1 MSGHQSVLPLFAAQC
16 LRDLRL
22 SLRRRGDIAQP
33 ILFAIMVITL
43 FTLATSAE
51 PKKLAEL
58 APGIIWVAIL
68 LSSLLSLDSI
78 YRSDFED
85 GSLEQ
90 MLMSP
95 APLALLISARILVH
109 WLCAVMP
116 LVILTPLFAQ
126 LLFLPSHLLMPLMV
140 SLLVGTPLISLVGA
154 VIAALTVGIRH
165 SGMLLALLALP
176 LYVPVLVFGAGAV
189 VAASQ
194 GFAWLGAI
202 SLLGAGLLI
211 ACVLAPI
218 AAAAAIKISLT

>member
-1 MSGHQSVLPLFAAQC
+1 MTQNQALWPLFIAQC
-16 LRDLRL
+16 GRDLRL
-22 SLRRRGDIAQP
+22 ALRQRGDVAQP
-33 ILFAIMVITL
+33 ILFAVMVITL
-43 FTLATSAE
+43 FTLATSAD

-78 YRSDFED
+78 YRSDFDD

-95 APLALLISARILVH
+95 APLALLLGARILVH
-109 WLCAVMP
+109 WISTVFP
-116 LVILTPLFAQ
+116 LVILTPVFAQ
-126 LLFLPSHLLMPLMV
+126 MLFLPTELLTPLMI
-140 SLLVGTPLISLVGA
+140 SLLVGTPLISLIGA

-176 LYVPVLVFGAGAV
+176 LYVPVLVFGAGSV

-194 GFAWLGAI
+194 GLAWLGAI
-202 SLLGAGLLI
+202 SLLGAGLVI
-211 ACVLAPI
+211 AMVLAPI
-218 AAAAAIKISLT
+218 SAAAAIKISLT

>member
-1 MSGHQSVLPLFAAQC
+1 MSIDQKLLPLFAAQC
-16 LRDLRL
+16 RRDFRL

-43 FTLATSAE
+43 FTIATSAE

-68 LSSLLSLDSI
+68 LSGLLSLDSV
-78 YRSDFED
+78 YRSDFDD

-95 APLALLISARILVH
+95 APLALLIGARILVH
-109 WLCAVMP
+109 WLSSVMP

-126 LLFLPSHLLMPLMV
+126 MLFLPADLLPPLML
-140 SLLVGTPLISLVGA
+140 SLLIGTPLISLVGA

-176 LYVPVLVFGAGAV
+176 LYVPILVFGAGAV

-194 GFAWLGAI
+194 GLAWLGAI
-202 SLLGAGLLI
+202 SLLGAGLVI
-211 ACVLAPI
+211 AIVLAPI
-218 AAAAAIKISLT
+218 AAAAAIKVSLT

>member
-1 MSGHQSVLPLFAAQC
+1 MNSNQSVFPLFAAQC
-16 LRDLRL
+16 RRDLRL
-22 SLRRRGDIAQP
+22 SLRRRGDVAQP

-51 PKKLAEL
+51 PKKMAEL

-78 YRSDFED
+78 YRSDFDD

-95 APLALLISARILVH
+95 APLSLLLAARILVH
-109 WLCAVMP
+109 WISTVLP
-116 LVILTPLFAQ
+116 LVVLTPLFAQ
-126 LLFLPSHLLMPLMV
+126 MLFLPTDLLTPLMA
-140 SLLVGTPLISLVGA
+140 SLLVGTPLISLIGA

-176 LYVPVLVFGAGAV
+176 LYVPVLVFGAGSV

-194 GFAWLGAI
+194 GLAWLGAI
-202 SLLGAGLLI
+202 SLLAAGLVI
-211 ACVLAPI
+211 AIVLAPV

>member
-1 MSGHQSVLPLFAAQC
+1 MMANQSALSLFTAQC
-16 LRDLRL
+16 RRDLRL

-33 ILFAIMVITL
+33 ILFAIIVITL

-68 LSSLLSLDSI
+68 LSSLLSLDAI

-90 MLMSP
+90 MLMAP
-95 APLALLISARILVH
+95 AQLALLIGARILVH
-109 WLCAVMP
+109 WLSAVMP
-116 LVILTPLFAQ
+116 LVVLTPLFAQ
-126 LLFLPSHLLMPLMV
+126 MLFLPSDLLAPLMV

-176 LYVPVLVFGAGAV
+176 LYVPILVFGAGAV

-202 SLLGAGLLI
+202 SLLGAGLVI
-211 ACVLAPI
+211 AIVLAPI

>member
-1 MSGHQSVLPLFAAQC
+1 MTSRQGAFSLFSAQC
-16 LRDLRL
+16 RRDLRL
-22 SLRRRGDIAQP
+22 SLRRRGDMAQP

-68 LSSLLSLDSI
+68 LSSLLSLDAI

-95 APLALLISARILVH
+95 APLALLIGARVLVH
-109 WLCAVMP
+109 WLSAVMP
-116 LVILTPLFAQ
+116 LVVLTPLFAQ
-126 LLFLPSHLLMPLMV
+126 MLFLPSDLLAPLMI

-176 LYVPVLVFGAGAV
+176 LYVPILVFGAGAV

-202 SLLGAGLLI
+202 SLLGAGLVI
-211 ACVLAPI
+211 SIVLAPV

>member
-1 MSGHQSVLPLFAAQC
+1 MNANQSVIPLFAAQC
-16 LRDLRL
+16 RRDLRL
-22 SLRRRGDIAQP
+22 SLRRRGDVAQP

-43 FTLATSAE
+43 FTLATSAD
-51 PKKLAEL
+51 PKKMAEL

-78 YRSDFED
+78 YRSDFDD

-95 APLALLISARILVH
+95 APLSLLLAARILVH
-109 WLCAVMP
+109 WISTVLP

-126 LLFLPSHLLMPLMV
+126 MLFLPADLLAPLMV
-140 SLLVGTPLISLVGA
+140 SLMVGTPLISLIGA

-176 LYVPVLVFGAGAV
+176 LYVPVLVFGAGSV

-194 GFAWLGAI
+194 GLAWLGAI
-202 SLLGAGLLI
+202 SLLAAGLVI
-211 ACVLAPI
+211 AIVLAPV
-218 AAAAAIKISLT
+218 AAASAIKISLT

>member
-1 MSGHQSVLPLFAAQC
+1 MNSNQAAFSLFAAQC
-16 LRDLRL
+16 RRDLRL
-22 SLRRRGDIAQP
+22 SLRRRGDVAQP

-51 PKKLAEL
+51 PKKMAEL

-78 YRSDFED
+78 YRSDFDD

-95 APLALLISARILVH
+95 APLSLLLAARILVH
-109 WLCAVMP
+109 WISTVLP

-126 LLFLPSHLLMPLMV
+126 MLFLPTDLLTPLMV
-140 SLLVGTPLISLVGA
+140 SLLIGTPLISLVGA

-176 LYVPVLVFGAGAV
+176 LYVPVLVFGAGSV

-194 GFAWLGAI
+194 GLAWLGAI
-202 SLLGAGLLI
+202 SLLAAGLVI
-211 ACVLAPI
+211 AIVLAPV

>member
-1 MSGHQSVLPLFAAQC
+1 MSTNQKLLPLFAAQC
-16 LRDLRL
+16 RRDFML
-22 SLRRRGDIAQP
+22 SLRHRGDIAQP

-43 FTLATSAE
+43 FTIATSAE
-51 PKKLAEL
+51 PEKLAEL
-58 APGIIWVAIL
+58 APGIIWVAVL
-68 LSSLLSLDSI
+68 LSGLLSLDSI
-78 YRSDFED
+78 YRSDFDD

-95 APLALLISARILVH
+95 APLALLIGARIFVH
-109 WLCAVMP
+109 WLSSVMP

-126 LLFLPSHLLMPLMV
+126 MLFLPVDLLAPLMI
-140 SLLVGTPLISLVGA
+140 SLVIGTPLISLVGA

-176 LYVPVLVFGAGAV
+176 LYVPILVFGAGAV

-202 SLLGAGLLI
+202 SLLGAGLVVAI
-211 ACVLAPI
+211 VLAPI

>member
-1 MSGHQSVLPLFAAQC
+1 MNTNQAIFPLFAAQC
-16 LRDLRL
+16 RRDLRL
-22 SLRRRGDIAQP
+22 SLRRRGDVAQP
-33 ILFAIMVITL
+33 VLFAIMVITL
-43 FTLATSAE
+43 FTLATSAD
-51 PKKLAEL
+51 PKKMAEL

-78 YRSDFED
+78 YRSDFDD

-95 APLALLISARILVH
+95 APLSLLLGARILVH
-109 WLCAVMP
+109 WTSTVLP

-126 LLFLPSHLLMPLMV
+126 MLFLPSDLLVPLMV

-176 LYVPVLVFGAGAV
+176 LYVPVLVFGAGSV

-194 GFAWLGAI
+194 GLAWLGAI
-202 SLLGAGLLI
+202 SLLAAGLVI
-211 ACVLAPI
+211 AIVLAPI
-218 AAAAAIKISLT
+218 AAASAIKISLT

>member
-1 MSGHQSVLPLFAAQC
+1 M
-16 LRDLRL
+16 
-22 SLRRRGDIAQP
+22 AQP

-43 FTLATSAE
+43 FTIATSAE
-51 PKKLAEL
+51 PRKLAEL

-68 LSSLLSLDSI
+68 LSGLLSLDSI
-78 YRSDFED
+78 YRSDFDD

-95 APLALLISARILVH
+95 APLALLIGARIFVH
-109 WLCAVMP
+109 WLSSVMP

-126 LLFLPSHLLMPLMV
+126 MLFLPADLLAPLML
-140 SLLVGTPLISLVGA
+140 SLLIGTPLISLVGA

-176 LYVPVLVFGAGAV
+176 LYVPILVFGAGAV

-194 GFAWLGAI
+194 GLAWLGAI
-202 SLLGAGLLI
+202 SLLGAGLVI
-211 ACVLAPI
+211 AIVLAPI
-218 AAAAAIKISLT
+218 AAAAAIKVSLT

>member
-1 MSGHQSVLPLFAAQC
+1 MEAQSLSALFWAQC
-16 LRDLRL
+16 RRDFRL
-22 SLRRRGDIAQP
+22 SWRRRGDIAQP
-33 ILFAIMVITL
+33 LLFAIIVITL

-51 PKKLAEL
+51 PQKLAEL
-58 APGIIWVAIL
+58 SPGIIWVAIL
-68 LSSLLSLDSI
+68 LSSLLTLDAI

-90 MLMSP
+90 MLLSP

-109 WLCAVMP
+109 WLSAVLP
-116 LVILTPLFAQ
+116 LVLLTPLFAQ
-126 LLFLPSHLLMPLMV
+126 MLFLPAELLSPLLL
-140 SLLVGTPLISLVGA
+140 SLFIGTPLISLCGA

-176 LYVPVLVFGAGAV
+176 LYVPILVMGAGAV

-194 GFAWLGAI
+194 GLAWLGAL
-202 SLLGAGLLI
+202 SLLGAGL
-211 ACVLAPI
+211 AMAMVLAPL

>member
-1 MSGHQSVLPLFAAQC
+1 MNTGQSVIPLFAAQC
-16 LRDLRL
+16 RRDLRL
-22 SLRRRGDIAQP
+22 SLRRRGDVAQP

-51 PKKLAEL
+51 PKKMAEL

-78 YRSDFED
+78 YRSDFDD

-95 APLALLISARILVH
+95 APLSLLLAARILVH
-109 WLCAVMP
+109 WFSTVLP

-126 LLFLPSHLLMPLMV
+126 MLFLPADLLVPLMV
-140 SLLVGTPLISLVGA
+140 SLIVGTPLISLIGA

-176 LYVPVLVFGAGAV
+176 LYVPVLVFGAGSV

-194 GFAWLGAI
+194 GLAWLGAI
-202 SLLGAGLLI
+202 SLLAAGLVI
-211 ACVLAPI
+211 AIVLAPI
-218 AAAAAIKISLT
+218 AAASAIKISLT

>member
-1 MSGHQSVLPLFAAQC
+1 MSIHQAALPLFAAQFR
-16 LRDLRL
+16 RDLRL
-22 SLRRRGDIAQP
+22 CLRRRGDIAQP

-43 FTLATSAE
+43 FTLATSAD
-51 PKKLAEL
+51 PQKLAEI

-78 YRSDFED
+78 YRSDFDD

-95 APLALLISARILVH
+95 APLGLLIGARILVH
-109 WLCAVMP
+109 WLSTSLP
-116 LVILTPLFAQ
+116 LVILTPLFAHM
-126 LLFLPSHLLMPLMV
+126 LFLPSDLLTPLMV
-140 SLLVGTPLISLVGA
+140 SLFVGTPLISLVSA

-176 LYVPVLVFGAGAV
+176 LYVPVLVFGAGSV

-194 GFAWLGAI
+194 GLSWLGAI
-202 SLLGAGLLI
+202 SLMGAGLVI
-211 ACVLAPI
+211 AIVLAPI
-218 AAAAAIKISLT
+218 AAAAAIKTSLT

>member
-1 MSGHQSVLPLFAAQC
+1 MNANQSVIPLFAAQC
-16 LRDLRL
+16 RRDLRL
-22 SLRRRGDIAQP
+22 SLRRRGDVAQP

-43 FTLATSAE
+43 FTLATSAD
-51 PKKLAEL
+51 PKKMAEL

-78 YRSDFED
+78 YRSDFDD

-95 APLALLISARILVH
+95 APLSLLLAARILVH
-109 WLCAVMP
+109 WISTALP

-126 LLFLPSHLLMPLMV
+126 MLFLPADLLAPLMV
-140 SLLVGTPLISLVGA
+140 SLMVGTPLISLIGA

-176 LYVPVLVFGAGAV
+176 LYVPVLVFGAGSV

-194 GFAWLGAI
+194 GLAWLGAI
-202 SLLGAGLLI
+202 SLLAAGLVI
-211 ACVLAPI
+211 AIVLAPV
-218 AAAAAIKISLT
+218 AAASAIKISLT

>member
-1 MSGHQSVLPLFAAQC
+1 MSHGQSLPALFAAQC
-16 LRDLRL
+16 KRDLRL

-33 ILFAIMVITL
+33 LLFAIMVITL

-78 YRSDFED
+78 YRSDYED

-95 APLALLISARILVH
+95 APLPLLIAARVLVH
-109 WLCAVMP
+109 WLCAVLP
-116 LVILTPLFAQ
+116 LILLTPLFSQ
-126 LLFLPSHLLMPLMV
+126 MLFLPAELMKPLLV
-140 SLLVGTPLISLVGA
+140 SLFVGTPLISLMGA

-176 LYVPVLVFGAGAV
+176 LYVPVLVFGAGSV

-194 GFAWLGAI
+194 GLAWLGAI
-202 SLLGAGLLI
+202 SLLGAGLVI
-211 ACVLAPI
+211 AMVLAPV

>member
-1 MSGHQSVLPLFAAQC
+1 MNSHQAALPLFVAQC
-16 LRDLRL
+16 RRDLRL
-22 SLRRRGDIAQP
+22 MLRRRGDIAQP

-51 PKKLAEL
+51 PTKLAQL

-95 APLALLISARILVH
+95 APLALLIAARILVH
-109 WLCAVMP
+109 WLSAVMP
-116 LVILTPLFAQ
+116 LVLLTPLFAQ
-126 LLFLPSHLLMPLMV
+126 MLFLPGDLLTPLMI

-176 LYVPVLVFGAGAV
+176 LYVPILVFGAGAV

-202 SLLGAGLLI
+202 SLLGAGLVI
-211 ACVLAPI
+211 AIVLAPV

>member
-1 MSGHQSVLPLFAAQC
+1 MSAVVPLFMAQC
-16 LRDLRL
+16 RRDLRL
-22 SLRRRGDIAQP
+22 SLRRRGDVAQP

-51 PKKLAEL
+51 QKKLAEL

-78 YRSDFED
+78 YRSDFDD

-95 APLALLISARILVH
+95 APLSLLLAARIMVH
-109 WLCAVMP
+109 WVSTVLP
-116 LVILTPLFAQ
+116 LVVLTPLFAQ
-126 LLFLPSHLLMPLMV
+126 MLFLPTQLLAPLMV
-140 SLLVGTPLISLVGA
+140 SLLIGTPLISLIGA

-176 LYVPVLVFGAGAV
+176 LYVPVLVFGAGSV

-194 GFAWLGAI
+194 GLAWLGAI
-202 SLLGAGLLI
+202 SLLGAGLVVAI
-211 ACVLAPI
+211 VLAPV
-218 AAAAAIKISLT
+218 AAASAIKISLT

>member
-1 MSGHQSVLPLFAAQC
+1 MNANQKLLPLFAAQC
-16 LRDLRL
+16 RRDLRL
-22 SLRRRGDIAQP
+22 CLRRRGDIAQP

-43 FTLATSAE
+43 FTIATSAE

-68 LSSLLSLDSI
+68 LSGLLSLDSI

-95 APLALLISARILVH
+95 APLALLIGARIFVH
-109 WLCAVMP
+109 WFSSVMP
-116 LVILTPLFAQ
+116 LVILTPLLAQ
-126 LLFLPSHLLMPLMV
+126 MLFLPSDLLPPLML
-140 SLLVGTPLISLVGA
+140 SLIVGTPLISLVGA

-176 LYVPVLVFGAGAV
+176 LYVPILVFGAGAV

-202 SLLGAGLLI
+202 SLLGAGLVI
-211 ACVLAPI
+211 AVVLAPI

>member
-1 MSGHQSVLPLFAAQC
+1 MIMNQKLLALFAAQC
-16 LRDLRL
+16 QRDFRL

-43 FTLATSAE
+43 FTIATSAE

-58 APGIIWVAIL
+58 APGIVWVAIL
-68 LSSLLSLDSI
+68 LSGLLSLDSI
-78 YRSDFED
+78 YRSDFDD

-95 APLALLISARILVH
+95 APLALLIGARILVH
-109 WLCAVMP
+109 WLSSVMP

-126 LLFLPSHLLMPLMV
+126 MLFLPADLLAPLMF
-140 SLLVGTPLISLVGA
+140 SLLIGTPLISLVGA

-176 LYVPVLVFGAGAV
+176 LYVPILVFGAGAV

-194 GFAWLGAI
+194 GLAWLGAI
-202 SLLGAGLLI
+202 SLLGAGLVI
-211 ACVLAPI
+211 AIVLAPI
-218 AAAAAIKISLT
+218 AAAAAIKVSLT

>member
-1 MSGHQSVLPLFAAQC
+1 MQAQSLSALFWAQC
-16 LRDLRL
+16 QRDFRL
-22 SLRRRGDIAQP
+22 SWRRRGDIAQP
-33 ILFAIMVITL
+33 LLFAIIVITL

-51 PKKLAEL
+51 PRKLAEL
-58 APGIIWVAIL
+58 SPGIIWVAIL
-68 LSSLLSLDSI
+68 LSSLLTLDAI

-90 MLMSP
+90 MLLSP

-109 WLCAVMP
+109 WLSAVLP
-116 LVILTPLFAQ
+116 LVLLTPIFAQ
-126 LLFLPSHLLMPLMV
+126 MLFLPAELLSPLLL
-140 SLLVGTPLISLVGA
+140 SLFIGTPLISLCGA

-176 LYVPVLVFGAGAV
+176 LYVPILVMGAGAV

-194 GFAWLGAI
+194 GLAWLGAL
-202 SLLGAGLLI
+202 SLLGAGL
-211 ACVLAPI
+211 AMAMVLAPL

>member
-1 MSGHQSVLPLFAAQC
+1 MNTNQSAFPLFAAQC
-16 LRDLRL
+16 RRDLRL
-22 SLRRRGDIAQP
+22 SLRRRGDVAQP

-43 FTLATSAE
+43 FTLATSAD
-51 PKKLAEL
+51 PKKMAEL

-78 YRSDFED
+78 YRSDFDD

-95 APLALLISARILVH
+95 APLSLLLAARILVH
-109 WLCAVMP
+109 WISTVLP

-126 LLFLPSHLLMPLMV
+126 MLFLPTDLLTPLIV
-140 SLLVGTPLISLVGA
+140 SLLVGTPLISLIGA

-176 LYVPVLVFGAGAV
+176 LYVPVLVFGAGSV

-194 GFAWLGAI
+194 GLAWLGAI
-202 SLLGAGLLI
+202 SLLAAGLVI
-211 ACVLAPI
+211 AIVLAPV
-218 AAAAAIKISLT
+218 AAASAIKISLT

>member
-1 MSGHQSVLPLFAAQC
+1 MNSNQTVFPLFAAQC
-16 LRDLRL
+16 RRDLRL
-22 SLRRRGDIAQP
+22 SLRRRGDVAQP

-43 FTLATSAE
+43 FTLATSAD
-51 PKKLAEL
+51 PKKMAEL

-78 YRSDFED
+78 YRSDFDD

-95 APLALLISARILVH
+95 APLSLLLAARILVH
-109 WLCAVMP
+109 WISTVLP

-126 LLFLPSHLLMPLMV
+126 MLFLPTDLLTPLIV
-140 SLLVGTPLISLVGA
+140 SLLVGTPLISLIGA

-176 LYVPVLVFGAGAV
+176 LYVPVLVFGAGSV

-194 GFAWLGAI
+194 GLAWLGAI
-202 SLLGAGLLI
+202 SLLAAGLVI
-211 ACVLAPI
+211 AIVLAPV
-218 AAAAAIKISLT
+218 AAASAIKISLT

>member
-1 MSGHQSVLPLFAAQC
+1 MNSNQTVFPLFAAQC
-16 LRDLRL
+16 RRDLRL
-22 SLRRRGDIAQP
+22 SLRRRGDVAQP
-33 ILFAIMVITL
+33 VLFAIMVITL
-43 FTLATSAE
+43 FTLATSAD
-51 PKKLAEL
+51 PKKMAEL

-78 YRSDFED
+78 YRSDFDD

-95 APLALLISARILVH
+95 APLSLLLAARILVH
-109 WLCAVMP
+109 WISTVLP

-126 LLFLPSHLLMPLMV
+126 MLFLPTDLLTPLMV
-140 SLLVGTPLISLVGA
+140 SLLVGTPLISLIGA

-176 LYVPVLVFGAGAV
+176 LYVPVLVFGAGSV

-194 GFAWLGAI
+194 GLAWLGAI
-202 SLLGAGLLI
+202 SLLAAGLVI
-211 ACVLAPI
+211 AIVLAPI
-218 AAAAAIKISLT
+218 AAASAIKISLT

>member
-1 MSGHQSVLPLFAAQC
+1 MSMNQAVLPLLVAQFR
-16 LRDLRL
+16 RDLRL

-58 APGIIWVAIL
+58 APGVIWVAIL

-78 YRSDFED
+78 YRSDFDD

-95 APLALLISARILVH
+95 APLALLIGARILVH
-109 WLCAVMP
+109 WFSTILP

-126 LLFLPSHLLMPLMV
+126 MLFLPGELLSPLMI
-140 SLLVGTPLISLVGA
+140 SLFVGTPLISLVGA

-176 LYVPVLVFGAGAV
+176 LYVPVLVFGAGSV

-194 GFAWLGAI
+194 GLAWLGAI
-202 SLLGAGLLI
+202 SLLGAGLVI
-211 ACVLAPI
+211 AVVLAPI
-218 AAAAAIKISLT
+218 AAAAAIKISLS

>member
-1 MSGHQSVLPLFAAQC
+1 MSMHQATLPLFTAQFR
-16 LRDLRL
+16 RDLRL
-22 SLRRRGDIAQP
+22 SLRRRGDVAQP
-33 ILFAIMVITL
+33 ILFAVMVITL

-78 YRSDFED
+78 YRSDYDD

-95 APLALLISARILVH
+95 APLALLIGARILVH
-109 WLCAVMP
+109 WLSTALP
-116 LVILTPLFAQ
+116 LVILTPFFAQ
-126 LLFLPSHLLMPLMV
+126 LLFLPQDLMTPLMV

-176 LYVPVLVFGAGAV
+176 LYVPVLVFGAGSV

-202 SLLGAGLLI
+202 SLLGAGLVLAI
-211 ACVLAPI
+211 VLAPI
-218 AAAAAIKISLT
+218 AAAAAIKISLS

>member
-1 MSGHQSVLPLFAAQC
+1 MSAHQKLLPLFAAQC
-16 LRDLRL
+16 RRDLRL
-22 SLRRRGDIAQP
+22 ALRRRGDIAQP

-43 FTLATSAE
+43 FTIATSAE

-68 LSSLLSLDSI
+68 LSGLLSLDSI

-95 APLALLISARILVH
+95 APLALLIGARIFVH
-109 WLCAVMP
+109 WLSSVMP
-116 LVILTPLFAQ
+116 LVALTPLFAQ
-126 LLFLPSHLLMPLMV
+126 MLFLPGELLPPLML
-140 SLLVGTPLISLVGA
+140 SLVVGTPLISFVGA

-176 LYVPVLVFGAGAV
+176 LYVPILVFGAGAV

-202 SLLGAGLLI
+202 SLLGAGLVVAI
-211 ACVLAPI
+211 VLAPI

>member
-1 MSGHQSVLPLFAAQC
+1 MSVHQSALPLFIAQC
-16 LRDLRL
+16 RRDLRL
-22 SLRRRGDIAQP
+22 SLRRRGDVAQP
-33 ILFAIMVITL
+33 ILFAVMVITL

-58 APGIIWVAIL
+58 APGIVWVAIL

-78 YRSDFED
+78 YRSDYDD

-95 APLALLISARILVH
+95 APLALLIGARILVH
-109 WLCAVMP
+109 WLSTVLP

-126 LLFLPSHLLMPLMV
+126 MLFLPSDLFTPLMV
-140 SLLVGTPLISLVGA
+140 SLFVGTPLISLVGA

-176 LYVPVLVFGAGAV
+176 LYVPVLVFGAGSV

-194 GFAWLGAI
+194 GR
-202 SLLGAGLLI
+202 SR
-211 ACVLAPI
+211 
-218 AAAAAIKISLT
+218 

>member
-1 MSGHQSVLPLFAAQC
+1 MNANQSVIPLFAAQC
-16 LRDLRL
+16 RRDLRL
-22 SLRRRGDIAQP
+22 SLRRRGDVAQP

-43 FTLATSAE
+43 FTLATSAD
-51 PKKLAEL
+51 PKKMAEL

-78 YRSDFED
+78 YRSDFDD

-95 APLALLISARILVH
+95 APLSLLLAARILVH
-109 WLCAVMP
+109 WISTVLP

-126 LLFLPSHLLMPLMV
+126 MLFLPADLLAPLMV
-140 SLLVGTPLISLVGA
+140 SLMVGTPLISLIGA

-176 LYVPVLVFGAGAV
+176 LYVPVLVFGAGSV

-194 GFAWLGAI
+194 GLAWLGAI
-202 SLLGAGLLI
+202 SLLAAGLVI
-211 ACVLAPI
+211 AIVLAPI
-218 AAAAAIKISLT
+218 AAASAIKISLT

>member
-1 MSGHQSVLPLFAAQC
+1 MNVSQSAGTLFAAQC
-16 LRDLRL
+16 RRDLRL

-33 ILFAIMVITL
+33 ILFAVMVITF
-43 FTLATSAE
+43 FTLAISAE

-95 APLALLISARILVH
+95 APLALLLGARILVH
-109 WLCAVMP
+109 WLTAVLP
-116 LVILTPLFAQ
+116 LVVLTPVFAQ
-126 LLFLPSHLLMPLMV
+126 MLFLPANLLEPLMI
-140 SLLVGTPLISLVGA
+140 SLLVGTPIISLVGA

-202 SLLGAGLLI
+202 SLLGAGLVI
-211 ACVLAPI
+211 TVVLAPI